1 MNLNSHTPWRL
12 VREDA
17 VSAGYGLAADEFF
30 TSTYAA
36 ESTEH
41 GATLRLYT
49 YRDHCALVGRFQ
61 NIHAELDLDACQR
74 EEVEVGRRLTGGGA
88 IIMGKDQ
95 LGICLA
101 SHSKRFEW
109 QTIRDLC
116 AQLSV
121 PVVQALAKLGIQAT
135 FRAKNDLEVGGKK
148 IAGLGVYVDPNGAF
162 HFHTSLLVDLDIPQM
177 LKVLQIPI
185 QKFSDKQKVESV
197 AQRITTVSREAG
209 RKVPVEEVRQ
219 LIQEQ
224 YASYFQINLEE
235 QAVTAEERNHINR
248 LAEERYHQEEW
259 LFQRSPQADM
269 SGMSLKK
276 TPAGLLR
283 TYIGLKGETIK
294 SVLITGD
301 FLEDTELF
309 SKIESQLKWSP
320 LDKAAIEKVVFAVF
334 SKNEHPDLQINPE
347 DVTNAIWMAAQRAH
361 AAERYTYQGA
371 CYYPEESGKVEELK
385 S

>member
-1 MNLNSHTPWRL
+1 M
-12 VREDA
+12 REDA
-17 VSAGYGLAADEFF
+17 VSAGYGLAADEYF
-30 TSTYAA
+30 TNAYAV
-36 ESTEH
+36 ENGEH
-41 GATLRLYT
+41 GATLRLYS

-61 NIHAELDLDACQR
+61 NIHAELDLEACRR
-74 EEVEVGRRLTGGGA
+74 ENVQVGRRLTGGGA
-88 IIMGKDQ
+88 IIMGQDQ

-121 PVVQALAKLGIQAT
+121 PVVQALGKLGIQAT

-148 IAGLGVYVDPNGAF
+148 IAGLGVYVDPQGAF

-197 AQRITTVSREAG
+197 AQRITTVSREVG
-209 RKVPVEEVRQ
+209 RKVSVEEVRQ

-224 YASYFQINLEE
+224 YKTHFQINLEE
-235 QAVTAEERNHINR
+235 QPVTPDERKQID
-248 LAEERYHQEEW
+248 LLEAERYHQEEW

-269 SGMSLKK
+269 TGMSLKK
-276 TPAGLLR
+276 TAAGLLR

-301 FLEDTELF
+301 FLEDTNLF
-309 SKIESQLKWSP
+309 SRIEAQLKWSP
-320 LDKAAIEKVVFAVF
+320 LDKEAIEKVVLDIF
-334 SKNEHPDLQINPE
+334 SKDNPPDLQIDPD

-371 CYYPEESGKVEELK
+371 CYFPEES
-385 S
+385 